1 VIITL
6 REELIEFPGTR
17 ESVSVWATSRPQ
29 SSPAATGR
37 DQANPSFVA
46 VVGSMRLASM
56 AIDPRALGKPP
67 PTRMVFALDE
77 KMMNLRR
84 GVAGEVGRG
93 GEWCRVPFASGGAF
107 PLAENVSHTE
117 ISLFFAH

>member
-6 REELIEFPGTR
+6 REEVIEFPGTR

-29 SSPAATGR
+29 SSAAATGR

-67 PTRMVFALDE
+67 WMRMVFAPDE

-84 GVAGEVGRG
+84 GVAGRWGEVSSAVRFRGRIPIG
-93 GEWCRVPFASGGAF
+93 RKRLTHGELTLFR
-107 PLAENVSHTE
+107 PLKRA
-117 ISLFFAH
+117 